1 MHIPCVWRRSQTRR
15 SDYVEHEIARE
26 SSHEEFLAASGF
38 EGRRNFRGG
47 RSACIR
53 CAGGGSIKYAGDLA
67 ILNVALGL
75 EHQAIAA
82 YDAGAKS
89 KLLSADQLKIA
100 VSFQADHKRHRDA
113 LTGYIRRFGG
123 VPVDPKPSYD
133 FGTIT
138 SANDVVKLAQSL
150 EDGAEAAYLANA
162 AKLENRE
169 ILNAAV
175 PILEDEVR
183 HNTVFKQLL
192 GLDVTARLKY

>member
-1 MHIPCVWRRSQTRR
+1 MLNDALKLESPKKNFSRRQ
-15 SDYVEHEIARE
+15 V
-26 SSHEEFLAASGF
+26 LK
-38 EGRRNFRGG
+38 
-47 RSACIR
+47 
-53 CAGGGSIKYAGDLA
+53 AGGISVAAGALASAVPAAAIKYAGDLA

-89 KLLSADQLKIA
+89 NLLSADQLKIA

-113 LTGYIRRFGG
+113 LAGYIHRFGG
-123 VPVDPKPSYD
+123 VPVDPKPTYD
-133 FGTIT
+133 FGAIT
-138 SANDVVKLAQSL
+138 SATDIVKLAQSL

-162 AKLENRE
+162 AKLQNRE

-192 GLDVTARLKY
+192 GMDVTGRLKY

>member
-1 MHIPCVWRRSQTRR
+1 MSTKNDKDNPKRFSRRQALQAGGLS
-15 SDYVEHEIARE
+15 
-26 SSHEEFLAASGF
+26 LAAGIVA
-38 EGRRNFRGG
+38 
-47 RSACIR
+47 SAAPAVAAEVR
-53 CAGGGSIKYAGDLA
+53 FAGDLA

-82 YDAGAKS
+82 YDAGAQT

-100 VSFQADHKRHRDA
+100 VSFQTDHKRHRDA
-113 LTGYIRRFGG
+113 LTHFIKRFGG
-123 VPVDPKPSYD
+123 TPVAPKSSYD

-138 SANDVVKLAQSL
+138 SAADIVKLAQSL

-162 AKLENRE
+162 GKLENRE

-192 GLDVTARLKY
+192 GMDVTERLKY

>member
-1 MHIPCVWRRSQTRR
+1 MSTNNDKANPRAVSRRQ
-15 SDYVEHEIARE
+15 V
-26 SSHEEFLAASGF
+26 LQ
-38 EGRRNFRGG
+38 
-47 RSACIR
+47 
-53 CAGGGSIKYAGDLA
+53 AGGMSVAAGVMASAIPAAAKEARFAGDLA

-100 VSFQADHKRHRDA
+100 VSFQSDHKRHRDA
-113 LTGYIRRFGG
+113 LTGFIKRFGG
-123 VPVDPKPSYD
+123 TPVAPKSSYD

-138 SANDVVKLAQSL
+138 SAADIVKLAQSL

-162 AKLENRE
+162 GKLENRE

-183 HNTVFKQLL
+183 HNTVFRQLL
-192 GLDVTARLKY
+192 GMDVTTRLKY

>member
-1 MHIPCVWRRSQTRR
+1 MSTKNDKANPKPVSRRQ
-15 SDYVEHEIARE
+15 V
-26 SSHEEFLAASGF
+26 LQ
-38 EGRRNFRGG
+38 
-47 RSACIR
+47 
-53 CAGGGSIKYAGDLA
+53 AGGISMAAGVMATAMPAAAKGARYAGDLA

-100 VSFQADHKRHRDA
+100 VSFQSDHKRHRDA
-113 LTGYIRRFGG
+113 LTGFIKRFGG
-123 VPVDPKPSYD
+123 TPVAPKSSYD

-138 SANDVVKLAQSL
+138 SATDIVKLAQSL

-162 AKLENRE
+162 GKLENRE

-192 GLDVTARLKY
+192 GMNVTERLKY

>member
-1 MHIPCVWRRSQTRR
+1 MSTTNNHPKPVSRRQVLKAGAISAAAGMISSIPAT
-15 SDYVEHEIARE
+15 ARE
-26 SSHEEFLAASGF
+26 ARF
-38 EGRRNFRGG
+38 
-47 RSACIR
+47 
-53 CAGGGSIKYAGDLA
+53 AGDLA

-100 VSFQADHKRHRDA
+100 VSFQSDHKRHRDA
-113 LTGYIRRFGG
+113 LTGFIKRFGG
-123 VPVDPKPSYD
+123 TPVAPKSSYD

-138 SANDVVKLAQSL
+138 SAADIVKLAQGL
-150 EDGAEAAYLANA
+150 EEGAAGAYLANA
-162 AKLENRE
+162 GNLQNRE

-183 HNTVFKQLL
+183 HNTVFKNLL
-192 GLDVTARLKY
+192 GMDVTGRLKY

>member
-1 MHIPCVWRRSQTRR
+1 MLKDMLKDKKENFKKQVSRRQVLKVGGIS
-15 SDYVEHEIARE
+15 VAVGA
-26 SSHEEFLAASGF
+26 LGPALPAAAG
-38 EGRRNFRGG
+38 
-47 RSACIR
+47 IR
-53 CAGGGSIKYAGDLA
+53 FAGDLA

-100 VSFQADHKRHRDA
+100 VSFQTDHKRHRDV
-113 LTGYIRRFGG
+113 LVGYIRRFGG
-123 VPVDPKPSYD
+123 TPVDPKPNYD

-138 SANDVVKLAQSL
+138 SATDIVKLAQRL

-162 AKLENRE
+162 GKLENRE

-192 GLDVTARLKY
+192 GMDVTERLKY

>member
-1 MHIPCVWRRSQTRR
+1 MSTKNDKDNPKRFSRRQALQAGGLS
-15 SDYVEHEIARE
+15 
-26 SSHEEFLAASGF
+26 LAAGIVA
-38 EGRRNFRGG
+38 
-47 RSACIR
+47 SAAPTVAAEAR
-53 CAGGGSIKYAGDLA
+53 FAGDLA

-89 KLLSADQLKIA
+89 KLLSADQLRIA
-100 VSFQADHKRHRDA
+100 VSFQTDHKRHRDA
-113 LTGYIRRFGG
+113 LTHFIKRFGG
-123 VPVDPKPSYD
+123 TPVAPRSSYD

-138 SANDVVKLAQSL
+138 SAADIVKLAQSL

-162 AKLENRE
+162 GKLENRE

-192 GLDVTARLKY
+192 GMDVTERLKY

>member
-1 MHIPCVWRRSQTRR
+1 MKDDRKNPKPVSRRQ
-15 SDYVEHEIARE
+15 V
-26 SSHEEFLAASGF
+26 LQ
-38 EGRRNFRGG
+38 
-47 RSACIR
+47 
-53 CAGGGSIKYAGDLA
+53 AGGLSVAAGVMASAMPAAAKEARFAGDLA

-82 YDAGAKS
+82 YDAGANS

-100 VSFQADHKRHRDA
+100 VSFQTDHKRHRDA
-113 LTGYIRRFGG
+113 LTGFIKRYGG
-123 VPVDPKPSYD
+123 TPVAPKSSYD

-138 SANDVVKLAQSL
+138 SATDIVKLAQSL
-150 EDGAEAAYLANA
+150 EDGAESAYLANA
-162 AKLENRE
+162 GKLENRE

-192 GLDVTARLKY
+192 GIDVTERLKY